1 MNQIKPML
9 INPNRTVNDLSPI
22 VNARQRPVRH
32 FTLKQMLMSFLF
44 FIIVHVGV
52 GQTVGKVM
60 ESKTV
65 KSAILGRE
73 VKYSIYLPA
82 DYSTAERAYPVVY
95 LLHGYTD
102 DNTGWLQFG
111 EINRYADKAISEG
124 TIPPMIIVMPNGDS
138 SWYINSY
145 DGKEKYEDFFIKEFM
160 PAIEKT
166 YRIKNEKRYRGIA
179 GLSMGGFGTLIYA
192 IKYPQLF
199 AAAAPLSA
207 AVFSDDATIAL
218 TDEIW
223 ERTFA
228 QLYGH
233 GLKGKGRLNAVYNS
247 NSILK
252 MVETKSADD
261 LKKVRYW
268 IDCGDDDFLTKGNCL
283 LHMALSDK
291 KVPHEYRVR
300 DGAHTWTYWRTGITD
315 ALQFI
320 GQSFHQ

>member
-1 MNQIKPML
+1 MVVAQ
-9 INPNRTVNDLSPI
+9 
-22 VNARQRPVRH
+22 NA
-32 FTLKQMLMSFLF
+32 
-44 FIIVHVGV
+44 
-52 GQTVGKVM
+52 GKVI
-60 ESKTV
+60 EQISI
-65 KSAILGRE
+65 KSNILNKN
-73 VKYSIYLPA
+73 VAYTIYLPP
-82 DYSTAERAYPVVY
+82 DYGTSERSYPVVY

-111 EINRYADKAISEG
+111 EINRYADKAIIEG

-160 PAIEKT
+160 PSVEKN
-166 YRIKNEKRYRGIA
+166 YRIKNQKRYRGIA
-179 GLSMGGFGTLIYA
+179 GLSMGGYGTLLYS
-192 IKYPQLF
+192 IKYPELF

-207 AVFSDDATIAL
+207 AVFDDDAMTGMQ
-218 TDEIW
+218 DQNY

-228 QLYGH
+228 QLFGRS
-233 GLKGKGRLNAVYNS
+233 LKGKDRLNKAWYD

-261 LKKVRYW
+261 LSKVRYW

-283 LHMALSDK
+283 LHIALAEK

-300 DGAHTWTYWRTGITD
+300 DGAHNWDYWRTGITD

-320 GQSFHQ
+320 GKSFSQ